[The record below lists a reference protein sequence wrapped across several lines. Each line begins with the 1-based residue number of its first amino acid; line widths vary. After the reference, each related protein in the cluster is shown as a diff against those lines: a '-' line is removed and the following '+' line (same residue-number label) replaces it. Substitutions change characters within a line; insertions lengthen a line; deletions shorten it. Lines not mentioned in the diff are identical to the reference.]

1 MKVTDLMIGDY
12 VSFNGT
18 ICKVTEL
25 SCKKWVKVETEQ
37 GELRV
42 NNDYILDSLKPIP
55 LTAEILE
62 SNGWKAENLGDEYRD
77 DWYYTIK
84 NGFDIHIAEEEDED
98 RYEVELCNCDNIWLQ
113 YVHELQHALKLCWTT
128 FKEIKL

>member
-25 SCKKWVKVETEQ
+25 SCKKWVRVETEQ

-62 SNGWKAENLGDEYRD
+62 YINLNVALQKKLIVEIKRD
-77 DWYYTIK
+77 VMDLACR
-84 NGFDIHIAEEEDED
+84 IAREKGYCKTGRD
-98 RYEVELCNCDNIWLQ
+98 RIDFRNEMKKR
-113 YVHELQHALKLCWTT
+113 LKL
-128 FKEIKL
+128 